1 MKIMILGLCMCLIGM
16 VLQRLR
22 DDYPEY
28 QSMIFNKEI
37 LQSILLIGLT
47 LISYSYLTGGLN
59 Q

>member
-1 MKIMILGLCMCLIGM
+1 MCLIGM

-28 QSMIFNKEI
+28 QSMIFNKEL